1 MDPLSTTASILSILQ
16 FVQCGAQLFSRAVE
30 IYKSPN
36 GSLASTDTI
45 EQYARGVLNSI
56 TQIRDSH
63 SHTSSPGL
71 VEELGSLLEDCSA
84 IASQILKHI
93 DKMKTKPG
101 GGKISSLRK
110 ALRSMVSGGDVE
122 SLLKRLQLVREAVQ
136 L

>member
-45 EQYARGVLNSI
+45 EHYTRGVLNSI

-63 SHTSSPGL
+63 SHTSSPDL
-71 VEELGSLLEDCSA
+71 VGEFGSLLEDCST
-84 IASQILKHI
+84 IASQISKYLN
-93 DKMKTKPG
+93 T
-101 GGKISSLRK
+101 STR
-110 ALRSMVSGGDVE
+110 
-122 SLLKRLQLVREAVQ
+122 
-136 L
+136 